1 MKKLF
6 IVLVLLS
13 AIIFPINASA
23 KSYSFGGYYCDA
35 KQPIGDGTFYM
46 TCHILVTSDF
56 EINHI
61 EGNLI
66 LKNVKLESIKTSSD
80 WVNNNGLSSS
90 VNFTSATGH
99 SGSFSV
105 ADLVFTGNLS
115 DTECEAS
122 FEPIIAEKTVEN
134 TPNNYVCAIIDNEYY
149 GKSGNVVT
157 EEAYYEECC
166 NYICTVVD
174 NKYYFNSKGKS
185 VSYDEMLED
194 CSTTETITNPQT
206 GIDYGYILL
215 ILGILSIIGIIKFT
229 KKNTKIYKL

>member
-1 MKKLF
+1 MKKIFTIL
-6 IVLVLLS
+6 LLLS
-13 AIIFPINASA
+13 TIIFPINASA
-23 KSYSFGGYYCDA
+23 KSYSFEGYYCDE
-35 KQPIGDGTFYM
+35 KKDMGDGTFYM

-90 VNFTSATGH
+90 VSFTSTTAH

-105 ADLVFTGNLS
+105 ADLAFTGNIN
-115 DTECEAS
+115 DTDCEAS
-122 FEPIIAEKTVEN
+122 FEPTLAEKNEAN
-134 TPNNYVCAIIDNEYY
+134 KVCAIIDDKYY
-149 GKSGNVVT
+149 GKDGNVVN
-157 EEAYYEECC
+157 EETYFEDCC
-166 NYICTVVD
+166 DYVCTVVD

-185 VSYDEMLED
+185 VTYDEMLSD

-215 ILGILSIIGIIKFT
+215 PIGILSIIGIVKFS
-229 KKNTKIYKL
+229 KKNTKIYKI